1 MLRSGH
7 YGAALLA
14 YAPLAW
20 VLLAGGHRVA
30 TALALPTILVLARL
44 PDLDRRLPLVR
55 HRGGT
60 HTVWFAGLVGMGVGG
75 LASAL
80 CPSPTGESPLG
91 VAGWGFVVGGAAIGS
106 HLLADA
112 ITPAGIRPLWPL
124 TDRRIALGFVTADS
138 WIANSLLLWLGFGV
152 AALGVIFGMGSGTW
166 MFWQVVGP

>member
-20 VLLAGGHRVA
+20 VLLAGGHRA
-30 TALALPTILVLARL
+30 AAALALPTTLVLARL

-75 LASAL
+75 LASGL
-80 CPSPTGESPLG
+80 CSSPPRESPLAVGLWG
-91 VAGWGFVVGGAAIGS
+91 VAVGGAAIGS
-106 HLLADA
+106 HLLADS
-112 ITPAGIRPLWPL
+112 ITPVGIRPLWPL
-124 TDRRIALGFVTADS
+124 SDRRIALGFVNADS
-138 WIANSLLLWLGFGV
+138 WIANTLLLWLGIV
-152 AALGVIFGMGSGTW
+152 AMALGLLIGDGRWTRLVLEGW
-166 MFWQVVGP
+166 GP